1 MDRVTR
7 QPGSRDPDQRSREPA
22 TAKIV
27 EWSRA
32 EPVRADRA
40 GPWLLVLR
48 RYVMFIAGAN
58 LIWEIA
64 QLPLYT
70 IWLEG
75 TPGEIAFA
83 VAHCTAGDILIASA
97 SLLGALLV
105 IGNGRWPIERFG
117 AVASLAFT
125 AGLSYTIFSEW
136 LNTEIRGSWAYTD
149 VMPTLPLIGSGLSP
163 LAQWI
168 VIPLAAFWWARH
180 PASSHP
186 QPVESDS

>member
-1 MDRVTR
+1 MDRFTQ
-7 QPGSRDPDQRSREPA
+7 QPSPPDADHRCVDSG
-22 TAKIV
+22 TAKGV
-27 EWSRA
+27 ECSRP
-32 EPVRADRA
+32 EPLRVDHT

-48 RYVMFIAGAN
+48 RYIMFVAGVN

-70 IWLEG
+70 IWSEG

-97 SLLGALLV
+97 SLIGALLV
-105 IGNGRWPIERFG
+105 LGSGRWPIERFG
-117 AVASLAFT
+117 AVAGLALT

-136 LNTEIRGSWAYTD
+136 LNTEVRGSWAYTD
-149 VMPTLPLIGSGLSP
+149 VMPTLPLIGSGLAP

-168 VIPLAAFWWARH
+168 VIPLAAFWWARR
-180 PASSHP
+180 PTLPHP
-186 QPVESDS
+186 QPVESRP